1 MYPIHDILIGTVLKF
16 VHINL
21 MNFMKRL
28 LLIVLIGYNCHS
40 INAQSSVSAPKSI
53 SQIEIELNNQ
63 AKNIEKK
70 DHDISLSSNSSR
82 GINTQ
87 LMEEKKQL
95 LIDYRS
101 LLHQAIETTNDT
113 KKIHLYKEEL
123 ARIEKELNSLTEKR

>member
-1 MYPIHDILIGTVLKF
+1 MYLILKILFGTVLKF
-16 VHINL
+16 VIINL

-28 LLIVLIGYNCHS
+28 LFIALIGYNCHS
-40 INAQSSVSAPKSI
+40 INAQNSVSAPKSI

-63 AKNIEKK
+63 AKNIEMK

-101 LLHQAIETTNDT
+101 LLNQAIETTTDS
-113 KKIHLYKEEL
+113 KKIDLYKEEL